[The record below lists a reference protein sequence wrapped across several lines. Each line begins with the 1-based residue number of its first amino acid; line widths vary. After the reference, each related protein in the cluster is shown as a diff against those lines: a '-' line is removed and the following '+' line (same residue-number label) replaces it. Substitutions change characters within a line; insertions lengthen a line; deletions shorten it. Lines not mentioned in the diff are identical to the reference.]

1 MRARSMLRQP
11 CNVRFIA
18 SELKQRAGTLGVD
31 GFIQKRLNIG
41 TQAPINIWC
50 ITTIDRKV
58 VTAKRLKRTI
68 SDRDVLSLGLVS
80 ELGTS
85 TDAPVN

>member
-1 MRARSMLRQP
+1 MTFYDLTMQGSIP
-11 CNVRFIA
+11 CQRLETTCRNVGRGWIY
-18 SELKQRAGTLGVD
+18 SETFKYRDTSAH
-31 GFIQKRLNIG
+31 
-41 TQAPINIWC
+41 NIWC